1 MIINTFYDIH
11 ISIGDIDVLEPS
23 FATQVVC
30 KINESVFSSVPVC
43 EISFYSSADFLMNY
57 PIVDGTKIVIKINSE
72 QLNIDE
78 TYFFRV
84 TRLRTIPHG
93 SNLFFTINGIIDFYE
108 LFRDPIK
115 YSMFGNS
122 SEVFA
127 KVVSE
132 NKLQGSI
139 YQTNDSQLWVPTETN
154 LGQWLSYIA
163 AHAWSSESSAF
174 YWFLN
179 KKKNLYF
186 LDIDKL
192 IYESKNIVKFNY
204 GDTLATDV
212 DDRIVR
218 YKNLFMDIK
227 PGDENLYNSG
237 YNGNNYHFDLLSY
250 NTKHENAN
258 KVRAVSEIVN
268 INKEL
273 SQGLGI
279 DFLQFDVGNHH
290 KNFFIADAQNKRILS
305 TFSTYLILSCDY
317 FRPLKLSQVSTINA
331 SSSNSSGKEINTMTI
346 KYIVSQ
352 IITTITSSN
361 ISMDVELCSQG
372 YNGRST
378 ESY

>member
-1 MIINTFYDIH
+1 MIINAFYDVH
-11 ISIGDIDVLEPS
+11 ITVGDIDVLDPS
-23 FATQVVC
+23 FATRTIC
-30 KINESVFSSVPVC
+30 KITESVSSSVPVC
-43 EISFYSSADFLMNY
+43 EISFYSSMDFLINY
-57 PIVDGTKIVIKINSE
+57 PIVDGTKIKILINSKE
-72 QLNIDE
+72 LSIEDA
-78 TYFFRV
+78 YYFRV
-84 TRLRTIPHG
+84 TRLRVVPHG
-93 SNLFFTINGIIDFYE
+93 SNLFFVVNGIIDFYE
-108 LFRDPIK
+108 LFREPTK

-122 SEVFA
+122 SEIFSKIA
-127 KVVSE
+127 QD
-132 NKLQGSI
+132 NNLQGSI
-139 YQTNDSQLWVPTETN
+139 YQTNDSQLWAPTETN
-154 LGQWLSYIA
+154 LGQWLGYIT

-192 IYESKNIVKFNY
+192 IYESKNIVKFYY
-204 GDTLATDV
+204 GDTLSSDV
-212 DDRIVR
+212 EDRVVR
-218 YKNLFMDIK
+218 YRNLFLDMK

-250 NTKHENAN
+250 NTKKENAN

-279 DFLQFDVGNHH
+279 DFLPFDMGNHH
-290 KNFFIADAQNKRILS
+290 KNFFIAEAQNKRILS

-331 SSSNSSGKEINTMTI
+331 TSSNSSDQEINTMNI
-346 KYIVSQ
+346 KYIVSK
-352 IITTITSSN
+352 IVTSIDSSN
-361 ISMDVELCSQG
+361 VSMEVELCSQG

>member
-1 MIINTFYDIH
+1 M
-11 ISIGDIDVLEPS
+11 E
-23 FATQVVC
+23 
-30 KINESVFSSVPVC
+30 SSVPVC
-43 EISFYSSADFLMNY
+43 ELSFYSSADFLINC
-57 PIVDGTKIVIKINSE
+57 PIVDGTKVTISINSK

-78 TYFFRV
+78 NYYFRV
-84 TRLRTIPHG
+84 TRLKAIPHG
-93 SNLFFTINGIIDFYE
+93 SNLFFVINCIIDFYE
-108 LFRDPIK
+108 IFRAPTK
-115 YSMFGNS
+115 YSMYGNS
-122 SEVFA
+122 SEVFS
-127 KVVSE
+127 KISID
-132 NKLQGSI
+132 NQLQGSI
-139 YQTNDSQLWVPTETN
+139 HQTNDSQLWVPTETN
-154 LGQWLSYIA
+154 LGQWLGYIA

-192 IYESKNIVKFNY
+192 IYESKNIVKFYY
-204 GDTLATDV
+204 GDTLSSDV
-212 DDRIVR
+212 EDRVVR
-218 YKNLFMDIK
+218 YRNLFLDMK

-250 NTKHENAN
+250 NTKKENAN

-279 DFLQFDVGNHH
+279 DFLPFDIGNHH
-290 KNFFIADAQNKRILS
+290 KNFFIAEAQNKRILS

-331 SSSNSSGKEINTMTI
+331 TSSNSSDQEINTMNI
-346 KYIVSQ
+346 KYIVSK
-352 IITTITSSN
+352 IVTSIDSSN
-361 ISMDVELCSQG
+361 VSMEVELCSQG